1 MNITQQKSEVRLFK
15 KSDPEFF
22 ITESTTIY
30 ARASLSISKSIP
42 AEYLRILE
50 LCLAKEWII
59 PVATVR
65 DSELAVGKMW
75 NNLKNT
81 GE

>member
-1 MNITQQKSEVRLFK
+1 MTITQQKSEVRLFK

-22 ITESTTIY
+22 ITDGTVIY
-30 ARASLSISKSIP
+30 ARASLSISKSMP
-42 AEYLRILE
+42 AEYQQILA

-59 PVATVR
+59 PVASVR
-65 DSELAVGKMW
+65 DSELATGKMW

-81 GE
+81 G